1 MRRSVKGRGMEYQQ
15 AAEANAEAARP
26 VVDVP
31 VNVRSIALAV
41 LAVLAS
47 VAALHWAREL
57 LVPLLLGVIFSYAL
71 SPLVDRLVR
80 WRVPRVLAVTALM
93 LGIVGL
99 MVHGVYS
106 LRDDAQA
113 LLNKL
118 PQPAQKVGRAIGAVQ
133 GTREGALDKV
143 QQAAEQLE
151 QAAQP
156 AAKPPPQ
163 RGVTRVLVEKPRLD
177 IRDYLWTGTL
187 GLITLMGQIVIVVFL
202 TFFMLISGDTFRR
215 KLVKIAGPT
224 FQRRRITVEMLDDIS
239 AQIQRYLVVNAFAS
253 VLVGVV
259 TWAAYAWIGLQ
270 YAALWGVMAGV
281 LNLVPYLGAIGITVA
296 ASIAAFVQFDSIEMG
311 LLVLGVS
318 FVIQTLEGYLLLPWL
333 TSRAGRMSPVV
344 VFVTVLAFA
353 WLWGIWGLLLGVP
366 LVMIIKSVCD
376 HVDDLKSV
384 GELLGD

>member
-113 LLNKL
+113 LLNTL
-118 PQPAQKVGRAIGAVQ
+118 PQTAQKVGRAIGAVQ